1 MVPQVCKEVINI
13 LGISGA
19 EQFAASI
26 NRPNLHYE
34 VHHKAAAADEFEQL
48 HAWICDNY
56 PEPSAQGIVY
66 CLTRCVEVGRPCSTA
81 QHKL

>member
-1 MVPQVCKEVINI
+1 MLLQVCKDVTNI

-34 VHHKAAAADEFEQL
+34 VQHKATAADEFDQL
-48 HAWICDNY
+48 QAWISEKY
-56 PEPSAQGIVY
+56 PEPTAQGIVY
-66 CLTRCVEVGRPCSTA
+66 CLTR
-81 QHKL
+81 